1 MYNFFVNVGLYFSLL
16 KGVFVKFKKRKIYF
30 NRILNEIEVLGLSS
44 LFIVVIVSV
53 FMGAV
58 VTIQTGI
65 QFDTP
70 LLPIE
75 YIGYVARESIVLE
88 FAPTF
93 ISLILAGK
101 IGSSIASE
109 IGTMRVTEQI
119 DALEVMGINAKSYI
133 ILPKI
138 IACLLFFPVL
148 VILSMLVGILGGLFA
163 GSLTDLLSVQD
174 FIQGLQ
180 MWPYPFHVFYALIKT
195 IFFAFIIST
204 VSSFFGFYAK
214 GGALGVGKS
223 STKAVVVSCVVI
235 LIFNFLLTQIML
247 G

>member
-1 MYNFFVNVGLYFSLL
+1 
-16 KGVFVKFKKRKIYF
+16 
-30 NRILNEIEVLGLSS
+30 
-44 LFIVVIVSV
+44 
-53 FMGAV
+53 
-58 VTIQTGI
+58 
-65 QFDTP
+65 
-70 LLPIE
+70 
-75 YIGYVARESIVLE
+75 
-88 FAPTF
+88 
-93 ISLILAGK
+93 
-101 IGSSIASE
+101 
-109 IGTMRVTEQI
+109 
-119 DALEVMGINAKSYI
+119 
-133 ILPKI
+133 
-138 IACLLFFPVL
+138 
-148 VILSMLVGILGGLFA
+148 MLVGILGGLVA
-163 GSLTDLLSVQD
+163 GSLTDLLSLQE

>member
-1 MYNFFVNVGLYFSLL
+1 MYNFFVTIGLYFALL
-16 KGVFVKFKKRKIYF
+16 KGVFVKVKKKRIYLF
-30 NRILNEIEVLGLSS
+30 RIINEVEVLGLSS
-44 LFIVVIVSV
+44 LFIVMIVSV

-65 QFDTP
+65 QFETP

-93 ISLILAGK
+93 ICLILAGK
-101 IGSSIASE
+101 IGSSISSE

-119 DALEVMGINAKSYI
+119 DALEVMGVNAKSYI
-133 ILPKI
+133 ILPKV
-138 IACLLFFPVL
+138 IACVFFFPVL
-148 VILSMLVGILGGLFA
+148 VIISMLVGILGGLVA

-180 MWPYPFHVFYALIKT
+180 MWPYPFHQTLHFLQSLYVCPGLYHIPTLLQQ
-195 IFFAFIIST
+195 
-204 VSSFFGFYAK
+204 
-214 GGALGVGKS
+214 GGQFRKFVLV
-223 STKAVVVSCVVI
+223 
-235 LIFNFLLTQIML
+235 
-247 G
+247 